1 MKIIK
6 VFYIIIFINIFLS
19 ASEKID
25 YLYYTNIG
33 ISNDA
38 GILSKFKDRNVALNS
53 WVTELA
59 EFEKMKININIY
71 YEKEKILK
79 DYKNKKLDTIIL
91 DALTYYRNKDLLDPL
106 TYKKWGVSLSKK
118 KRSRY
123 YLIADG
129 EKKLKGFKDLKNKKL
144 VLKSEDRNANIWL
157 EKNSLTINKKSSKK
171 LLHELKK
178 EKNDRRVVYNVFFG
192 KSDYGIIT
200 KKAWDIIVSF
210 NPAIKK
216 KVKIIDM
223 SDEIFFDNLG
233 IYSKSSDATSRE
245 FFLTK
250 GATPQELKSEKALR
264 IINLLKIDSLFI
276 IEDESL
282 KDLNKFF
289 KEYFELEKRYN

>member
-1 MKIIK
+1 MKIIR
-6 VFYIIIFINIFLS
+6 VFFIIIFMNIFLS

-33 ISNDA
+33 ISNEA

-79 DYKNKKLDTIIL
+79 DYINKKLDTIIL
-91 DALTYYRNKDLLDPL
+91 DAVTYYRNKDLLDPL

-129 EKKLKGFKDLKNKKL
+129 EKKLNGFKDLKNKKL
-144 VLKSEDRNANIWL
+144 VLKSEDKNANIWL

-171 LLHELKK
+171 LLNELKK
-178 EKNDRRVVYNVFFG
+178 EKNDRRVVFSVFFG

-200 KKAWDIIVSF
+200 KRAWDVIVSF

-216 KVKIIDM
+216 KVKIIDI

-233 IYSKSSDATSRE
+233 IYSKTSDSNSRD
-245 FFLTK
+245 FFLKK
-250 GATPQELKSEKALR
+250 GANPQELKSKKALR
-264 IINLLKIDSLFI
+264 IIELLKIDSIFI
-276 IEDESL
+276 IEDENL